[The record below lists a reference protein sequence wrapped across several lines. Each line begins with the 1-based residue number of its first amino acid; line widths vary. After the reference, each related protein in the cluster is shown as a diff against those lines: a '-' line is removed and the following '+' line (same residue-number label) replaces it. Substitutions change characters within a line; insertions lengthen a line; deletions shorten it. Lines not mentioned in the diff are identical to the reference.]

1 MSRGSIAPRLLTE
14 DQAAGYLSLP
24 VTEVRKLS
32 FGRIV
37 LGAKTRFDRI
47 ALDAHLDRL
56 SGLASQSVSPQNDA
70 VAELANFVASH
81 PHVARSA

>member
-1 MSRGSIAPRLLTE
+1 MTAFGPRLLTE
-14 DQAAGYLSLP
+14 RQAADYLSLP
-24 VTEVRKLS
+24 LTDVQKLS

-37 LGAKTRFDRI
+37 LGTKQRFDRK

-56 SGLASQSVSPQNDA
+56 SGLASQSVTPQSDA
-70 VAELANFVASH
+70 EAALADFIASN